1 MANKI
6 FYKKHNVLIGFVLL
20 VVLLSSCGTGGGSAK
35 FTEKDGHKQFKKES
49 GEFAQAEWV
58 TIKGNEYYFDMNGY
72 LQTDQWLENEY
83 YVDSTGKKLVKA
95 WYTDKD
101 GKTYYLSSSGKYLR
115 GVTATIDGKDYYF
128 DKEGVLA
135 KDKFFFN
142 EDEKYMHA
150 NDDGVIDKPN
160 NLITIEG
167 ETYFIDDK
175 GLLYTNGWKE
185 IDKANYYFNDNG
197 KMVKNSWVDATY
209 YVDADGKM
217 LKGTTSPEGY
227 ELDKEGK
234 VLEKY
239 KNKLLANDFKY
250 LYLKYCNEAWAEC
263 GSDGSFISIDT
274 NPGDYE
280 KNDYRST
287 EYLKDAL
294 EATKSILKD
303 LGFPDYVYKNMG
315 ETTPLDGKQKEAN
328 GDVTVTWS
336 YRSGYGLEVMFMK
349 KHAEE

>member
-1 MANKI
+1 MVNKD
-6 FYKKHNVLIGFVLL
+6 FYKKYNTLIGFALSI
-20 VVLLSSCGTGGGSAK
+20 VLLSSCGIGSNVK
-35 FTEKDGHKQFKKES
+35 FIEKDGHKQYKKES
-49 GEFAQAEWV
+49 GKLAQAEWV

-72 LQTDQWLENEY
+72 LQTEQWLENEY

-101 GKTYYLSSSGKYLR
+101 GKTYYLSSNGKYLR

-128 DKEGVLA
+128 DKGGVLA

-150 NDDGVIDKPN
+150 NADGMIDKPN
-160 NLITIEG
+160 NLINIEG

-175 GLLYTNGWKE
+175 GLLFTNGWKE
-185 IDKANYYFNDNG
+185 IEKVNYYFNDNG

-217 LKGTTSPEGY
+217 LRNTTSPEGY

-234 VLEKY
+234 VLEQY

-250 LYLKYCNEAWAEC
+250 LYLKYCDDKWAEC

-274 NPGDYE
+274 NPGNYDSS
-280 KNDYRST
+280 DYRSST
-287 EYLKDAL
+287 YLRDATG
-294 EATKSILKD
+294 ATKSILKD
-303 LGFPDYVYKNMG
+303 LGFPDYVYKSM
-315 ETTPLDGKQKEAN
+315 EKTTSLDGKQKEVN
-328 GDVTVTWS
+328 GDVIVTWS
-336 YRSGYGLEVMFMK
+336 YRPGNGLEVMFMK
-349 KHAEE
+349 KRVEE